1 MSASPPRLAQ
11 WLIERSLPADRQE
24 RDAVLGDLAEEHAAL
39 ETTRGP
45 RAADAWYWR
54 QTARSLAPNLRRRLS
69 RPNRA
74 PASAYRGGPM
84 TTVTQDLRYGARML
98 WRRPAVTAIALA
110 SLAIGIAL
118 ASLVFTLLDSVVF
131 RPLAI
136 AEPDRLAIVLEQRPA
151 SINHNFSYPDF
162 VDYRSAQRSFSDL
175 AAYSPSTVTLRGGSA
190 SRVLD
195 AELVSGSYFSTLGV
209 RMASGRPL
217 TEADDRSGA
226 QPTVVVAEPLW
237 REIAGTAPFEPRT
250 VVLNGR
256 EFGVSGV
263 VSRDFRGM
271 EVGRDVR
278 VWIPL
283 HDQALIDTRFGDML
297 PLRTTSWLTIAGRL
311 RPFTTREQAAADLAR
326 VDAAFAGQVGRPA
339 RTFIVAPGRQGD
351 SMLPETTGGPLAL
364 LFGAAVLVLLVACAN
379 VANLLL
385 ARASEREREIAVRA
399 ALGAGRWRLTRLVLV
414 ETLLL
419 SLGGAAAGAVAARW
433 SAGVAAG
440 FIARFGEPAAL
451 DVALDWRTIGFVAL
465 LVVLT
470 TLLTGAGPV
479 LAVLRPGRSP
489 SLGDSGRAV
498 SAGPARARTQRA
510 LVVAQFALSLALVAA
525 ALLLTTTVRNLRS
538 IPTGFDVD
546 HVALLSVDPSVAP
559 LDGAQTRAYIDS
571 ALARLARVPGV
582 RAAGFGRVIPLGFG
596 GSRTTIA
603 VPGYR
608 PAPDEGMEINFNVV
622 SGSYFDATGIAIV
635 EGRAFAATDTPDSAP
650 VAIVNE
656 TMAQRY
662 WGGVGALGRQISLG
676 DELPLL
682 RVVGVARDVKYR
694 RLRETR
700 GPSFYLAFT
709 QAPARSGVF
718 HVRVNGSARALLDT
732 LRRATLGVDA
742 SVPITAAR
750 TLRAQIDLNLNDE
763 RLAMLIGVTLGAA
776 ALVLAAVGLFGSLAY
791 MVGQRTRELGVRMAV
806 GATAGDVNRLVLR
819 QGVTMSLAGTAL
831 GATLALGLGLDVREP
846 AVRRPR
852 RGRADARGGRRGAG
866 GHGPR
871 CELAA
876 RATRRAGGP
885 RGCASR

>member
-39 ETTRGP
+39 EITRGP

-54 QTARSLAPNLRRRLS
+54 QTARSLAPNLLRRLS
-69 RPNRA
+69 RPDRA

-136 AEPDRLAIVLEQRPA
+136 AEPDRVAIVLEQRPA

-162 VDYRSAQRSFSDL
+162 VDYRSAQRSFSGL

-226 QPTVVVAEPLW
+226 QPTVVIAEPLW

-256 EFGVSGV
+256 RFGVSGV

-283 HDQALIDTRFGDML
+283 HDQALIDSRFGDLL

-311 RPFTTREQAAADLAR
+311 QPFTTREQAAADLAR
-326 VDAAFAGQVGRPA
+326 VDAALAGQVGRPA
-339 RTFIVAPGRQGD
+339 RTFMVTPGRQGD

-479 LAVLRPGRSP
+479 LAVLRPGRS
-489 SLGDSGRAV
+489 LGDSARAV

-525 ALLLTTTVRNLRS
+525 ALLLAATVRNLRS

-559 LDGAQTRAYIDS
+559 LDSAQTRAYIDS

-608 PAPDEGMEINFNVV
+608 PAPDEDMEINFNVV
-622 SGSYFDATGIAIV
+622 SGSYFDATGIALV
-635 EGRAFAATDTPDSAP
+635 EGRTFATTDTPDSEP
-650 VAIVNE
+650 VAIVNQ
-656 TMAQRY
+656 TMARRY
-662 WGGVGALGRQISLG
+662 WRGASALGRQISLG
-676 DELPLL
+676 DELPPL
-682 RVVGVARDVKYR
+682 RVVGVARDVTYR

-709 QAPARSGVF
+709 QAPARTGVL
-718 HVRVNGSARALLDT
+718 HVRVDGSARALLDT
-732 LRRATLGVDA
+732 LRRATLEVNP

-763 RLAMLIGVTLGAA
+763 RLAMLIGVMLGGA

-791 MVGQRTRELGVRMAV
+791 MVGQRTRELGVRIAI

-831 GATLALGLGLDVREP
+831 GATLALGLGRTLESRLFGVHASDVPTLVAAAAALVATALVASWVP
-846 AVRRPR
+846 ARR
-852 RGRADARGGRRGAG
+852 
-866 GHGPR
+866 
-871 CELAA
+871 AA
-876 RATRRAGGP
+876 RVDPVDALRAE
-885 RGCASR
+885 